1 MRNPKPTNFA
11 RVLKKAEKSKF
22 YLNPDLHMEEFARQI
37 GTNRTYLS
45 TYLNEEMGT
54 CFPDYVNELRLEKAI
69 ELLDKGKHSHIKVAK
84 MVGYNSEYT
93 FRRLFKEKHGMT
105 PREYALKKKEEREQ
119 NQ

>member
-1 MRNPKPTNFA
+1 
-11 RVLKKAEKSKF
+11 
-22 YLNPDLHMEEFARQI
+22 MEEFARQI

-54 CFPDYVNELRLEKAI
+54 CFADYVNELRLEKAI
-69 ELLDKGKHSHIKVAK
+69 ELLDKGKYSHIKVAK

-105 PREYALKKKEEREQ
+105 PREYALKEKEEREQ

>member
-1 MRNPKPTNFA
+1 
-11 RVLKKAEKSKF
+11 
-22 YLNPDLHMEEFARQI
+22 
-37 GTNRTYLS
+37 
-45 TYLNEEMGT
+45 
-54 CFPDYVNELRLEKAI
+54 
-69 ELLDKGKHSHIKVAK
+69 